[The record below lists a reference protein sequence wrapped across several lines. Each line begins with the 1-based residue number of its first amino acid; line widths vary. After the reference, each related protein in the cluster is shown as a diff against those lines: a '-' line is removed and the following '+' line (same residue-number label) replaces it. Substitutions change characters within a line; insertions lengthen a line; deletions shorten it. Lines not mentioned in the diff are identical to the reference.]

1 LIRVHGMPA
10 APDFFALPYLEWLV
24 VVFVGLVLG
33 SFTTAV
39 SFRVPRGIPWA
50 FGPSK
55 DRSGQEMSAYR
66 SACPSCQKKLGFF
79 DLIPVFSWLL
89 LQGRCRSCK
98 VPIPI
103 RYPLI
108 ELGVVLSL
116 IIAYLVFGFSAS
128 LVFAALAIP
137 FLWALFVIDFEYLIL
152 PNQLVA
158 ILGGI
163 GLLRLFYRWGI
174 EGRMTDMQVLEYL
187 SAAVVF
193 AFFIWFLGF
202 VMSKAL
208 KKDSLGFGDVKFF
221 AVAGLWH
228 GLGALA
234 AFSLISGLSGIVFA
248 LIWRW
253 KTKEEVFPF
262 GPALIFSFYV
272 LLLLDGSHFF

>member
-1 LIRVHGMPA
+1 MSA
-10 APDFFALPYLEWLV
+10 APDFFALPYLEWPYLEWFV

-39 SFRVPRGIPWA
+39 AFRVPRGIPWA

-66 SACPSCQKKLGFF
+66 SACPACQKKLGFF

-98 VPIPI
+98 APIPI

-128 LVFAALAIP
+128 LLFAALAIP

-158 ILGGI
+158 ILAGI

-174 EGRMTDMQVLEYL
+174 EGRMTDIQVLEYL

-202 VMSKAL
+202 IMSKAL

-228 GLGALA
+228 GLASLA
-234 AFSLISGLSGIVFA
+234 AFSLISGVSGIVFA